1 MSTRNAKCVL
11 VFMGKSDSTRP
22 RPAVFYTASVLR
34 AANASSVPL
43 SHHQAMIGMSKQRE
57 QGTAW
62 QQACRLVLARADA
75 KAVTEQLSLALFMD
89 AKLDVGRL
97 TPRGA

>member
-1 MSTRNAKCVL
+1 
-11 VFMGKSDSTRP
+11 
-22 RPAVFYTASVLR
+22 
-34 AANASSVPL
+34 
-43 SHHQAMIGMSKQRE
+43 MIGMSKQRE

-62 QQACRLVLARADA
+62 QHACRLVLARADA